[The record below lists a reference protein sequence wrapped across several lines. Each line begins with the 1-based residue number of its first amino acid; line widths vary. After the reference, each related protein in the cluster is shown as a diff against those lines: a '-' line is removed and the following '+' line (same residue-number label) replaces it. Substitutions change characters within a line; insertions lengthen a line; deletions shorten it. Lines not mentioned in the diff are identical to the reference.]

1 MAGHHDL
8 GYKQLFGHPELV
20 RELLVHF
27 TPFSGLLEP
36 AGAHF
41 ERVNPAYVSE
51 RFTERQDDLVWR
63 VQMGEQCL
71 YVYLL
76 LEFQS
81 RSDRWMALR
90 MQTYVGLLYQ
100 DLVKRKEVGPGNLL
114 PPVLPLVFYNGADPW
129 RAALELGEL
138 IHTTPAALAH
148 LQAAQRYALVDQHR
162 LDPARL
168 AANGSLL
175 ALLFRL
181 ELSDLPDVIRE
192 VLPLLS
198 TWMADAPQA
207 PLRRSVKLW
216 FARFMAREMPD
227 VAADDV
233 LECEGGVMAERKF
246 ATWQDFLEDR
256 GMQRGRAQGMAEGK
270 AEGERIALRKV
281 IEARF
286 GALAPPQAALIAQLP
301 ETELEQWITKA
312 VRAATLQALVDGA
325 CAPPPSDPP

>member
-1 MAGHHDL
+1 MGTSS
-8 GYKQLFGHPELV
+8 
-20 RELLVHF
+20 R
-27 TPFSGLLEP
+27 S
-36 AGAHF
+36 
-41 ERVNPAYVSE
+41 
-51 RFTERQDDLVWR
+51 ERQDDLVWR
-63 VQMGEQCL
+63 LQLGGHCV

-114 PPVLPLVFYNGADPW
+114 PPLVFYNGADPW

-138 IHTTPAALAH
+138 IHTTPAGLAH
-148 LQAAQRYALVDQHR
+148 LQASQRYALVDQHR

-168 AANGSLL
+168 AAHGSLL

-181 ELSDLPDVIRE
+181 ELSDTPDVLRE

-216 FARFMAREMPD
+216 LARFMAREMPD
-227 VAADDV
+227 VAADD
-233 LECEGGVMAERKF
+233 LLACEGGVMAERKF

-256 GMQRGRAQGMAEGK
+256 GMQRGREQGK
-270 AEGERIALRKV
+270 AEGERIALRKI

-286 GALAPPQAALIAQLP
+286 GALAPTQAALIAQLP

-312 VRAATLQALVDGA
+312 ASAATLQALVDGA
-325 CAPPPSDPP
+325 AAPSP